1 MILRPNKTQ
10 LALMNAV
17 KDYKENTNIL
27 LIYSDKEEIMS
38 VQELRKWELL
48 KFLKHTK
55 DLKEFHIK

>member
-10 LALMNAV
+10 LALMNAI

-27 LIYSDKEEIMS
+27 LIFNDKEEIMS

>member
-17 KDYKENTNIL
+17 KDYKSNTNIL
-27 LIYSDKEEIMS
+27 LIFNDKEEIIS
-38 VQELRKWELL
+38 IQELRKWELL

>member
-10 LALMNAV
+10 LALMNAI

>member
-10 LALMNAV
+10 LALMNAI

-27 LIYSDKEEIMS
+27 LIFSDKEEIMS

>member
-10 LALMNAV
+10 LALMNAI

-27 LIYSDKEEIMS
+27 LIFNDKEEIIS
-38 VQELRKWELL
+38 VQELRKWELF
-48 KFLKHTK
+48 KFLKHTE